1 MPVLSSTCVVLH
13 HGQVVSMLRYL
24 PSLLFLLPPS
34 PSPSP
39 YLSISLHQGSDLTH
53 RSKVDSASMAEG
65 SSAPHMSPWLTALH
79 SPPPSALSLPSCA
92 LLGCGAHRWKEHSHL
107 RWRLCLPRIYLP
119 FFLLPATQLLE
130 RKKKL
135 SSKLCLPH

>member
-24 PSLLFLLPPS
+24 PSLLFLLPAS

-53 RSKVDSASMAEG
+53 RSRVDSASMAEG
-65 SSAPHMSPWLTALH
+65 SNVPHTSPWLTALH
-79 SPPPSALSLPSCA
+79 RSSSQCPQPPFLCPLGLWGPWVERTEPFEVEVMPTTHLPALLSLTSYTV
-92 LLGCGAHRWKEHSHL
+92 
-107 RWRLCLPRIYLP
+107 I
-119 FFLLPATQLLE
+119 
-130 RKKKL
+130 RKKK
-135 SSKLCLPH
+135 KIEQ